1 MAATPRTPIISPG
14 SEPEQVEV
22 ERAERAGGEPEQRAT
37 PLELFFD
44 LVFVFAITQVTA
56 FVSADPTW
64 TRLVEGLALMA
75 VLWWAWESYAWLGN
89 TAASDEGTMRVVLL
103 AAMGAMLVVS
113 LAVPRAFD
121 GDALVF
127 GVAYLTVRLL
137 HLGAYTVVSRD
148 EPSLRGVVVRLAA
161 VSLPAASL
169 LVLAGALDG
178 TPRALCW
185 IAALAI
191 DYLGLALAGTGG
203 WRVQPGHFAERHSA
217 VIIIALGESL
227 VAVGVGVT
235 HVHVGSGIITA
246 ALLGMA
252 VAGALWWAYFDV
264 VAIVAERRFRALGP
278 LEQPR
283 MARDS
288 YTYLHLPMVTGI
300 VLLAL
305 GVKQTLEAPSA
316 DLRTVPAVALCGGVA
331 LYLIALSAFKRRNVG
346 SFNRPRLVTAAV
358 LLALIGLAT
367 RVSALLSLAL
377 VAAASC
383 ALIAYEVV
391 RYAQARDRIRHG

>member
-1 MAATPRTPIISPG
+1 MAATPPTPIRLPVG
-14 SEPEQVEV
+14 ELEQVEV
-22 ERAERAGGEPEQRAT
+22 ERPEQAGGGPGQRA
-37 PLELFFD
+37 PPRELCVE
-44 LVFVFAITQVTA
+44 LVFVLAITQVTD
-56 FVSADPTW
+56 FMSADATW

-127 GVAYLTVRLL
+127 GVAYLAVRLL
-137 HLGAYTVVSRD
+137 HLSAYTVVSRGN
-148 EPSLRGVVVRLAA
+148 PTLRGAVVRLAM

-203 WRVQPGHFAERHSA
+203 WRVQAGHFAERHSA

-227 VAVGVGVT
+227 VALGVGVT

-246 ALLGMA
+246 
-252 VAGALWWAYFDV
+252 
-264 VAIVAERRFRALGP
+264 
-278 LEQPR
+278 
-283 MARDS
+283 
-288 YTYLHLPMVTGI
+288 
-300 VLLAL
+300 
-305 GVKQTLEAPSA
+305 
-316 DLRTVPAVALCGGVA
+316 
-331 LYLIALSAFKRRNVG
+331 
-346 SFNRPRLVTAAV
+346 
-358 LLALIGLAT
+358 
-367 RVSALLSLAL
+367 
-377 VAAASC
+377 
-383 ALIAYEVV
+383 
-391 RYAQARDRIRHG
+391 